1 MKALLAV
8 CIAVVCVAAVVCA
21 QTIQGDVVVSQP
33 DPADELAA
41 SVARGKTLFD
51 DPRLGTSGMTCG
63 SCHMAGGTVDGGMGE
78 MKIRA
83 FDDLSSQFPKYWT
96 MSGRVMTLDQAVNFC
111 VVNPLKGTALAW
123 DSQELTDLVAYCASV
138 KPAAPVA
145 EPTKQGE

>member
-8 CIAVVCVAAVVCA
+8 CMAIVCVAAVVFA
-21 QTIQGDVVVSQP
+21 QTTEGDVVVSQP
-33 DPADELAA
+33 DPVDELAA
-41 SVARGKTLFD
+41 SVARGMALFN
-51 DPRLGTSGMTCG
+51 DPGLGTNGMTCN
-63 SCHMAGGTVDGGMGE
+63 SCHMAGGAVDGGMGE

-83 FDDLSSQFPKYWT
+83 FDHLSSQFPKYWR

-138 KPAAPVA
+138 EPAAPVPERT
-145 EPTKQGE
+145 EPGQ